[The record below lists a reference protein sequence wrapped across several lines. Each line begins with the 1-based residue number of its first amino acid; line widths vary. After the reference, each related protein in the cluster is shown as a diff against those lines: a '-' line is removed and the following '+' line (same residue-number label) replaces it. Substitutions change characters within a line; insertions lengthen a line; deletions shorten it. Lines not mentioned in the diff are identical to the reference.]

1 MTCLRL
7 AEVYLTYLQTQFY
20 IHRLLAK
27 GDASCSPHLVQT
39 CSSLIELSLEIG
51 GYRSQTVYDVY
62 RNFRASTVGRSE
74 YLTYCLGL
82 TYTRSYAMVCPA
94 P

>member
-1 MTCLRL
+1 MTCLML

-39 CSSLIELSLEIG
+39 CSSMIELCLEIG
-51 GYRSQTVYDVY
+51 GLRSQTVYDEH
-62 RNFRASTVGRSE
+62 RNIKSSTVGQI
-74 YLTYCLGL
+74 GL
-82 TYTRSYAMVCPA
+82 WM
-94 P
+94 